1 MTDKK
6 YVTYEEFGAVGD
18 GVHDDFF
25 AIREAHAYANEN
37 GLPVKACDTATYYIP
52 ETRVDGEPTF
62 VSIKTDTFWGDAQ
75 FIIDDTDISCFKS
88 APTYPLHKSH
98 VFKVLSDYPTERI
111 EDADILSKVLP
122 CLHRGSERIDL
133 KFDYPV
139 MIIPYNSKHTV
150 YRRKGYGGFGG
161 FLMHECIVLDKDGN
175 IDKDTPVMF
184 DYNALD
190 YIEVY
195 RLDIKPI
202 TINGGTFTT
211 RASRV
216 NNVVV
221 AEDGTRANYT
231 AYILRGIQVL
241 RSFTTVKNVKHYVT
255 GELELSEQVKNG
267 EIVCVGYGY
276 HGFFAASKAN
286 EITFEGCVLTGR
298 RCYHNVKGGHLGT
311 YDLTGNEVNKI
322 IFKNC
327 TQSNFWIKFDENLN
341 ITPAKEGEPGAT
353 TSLTYKV
360 LDGITVKVH
369 WGIGGTNFCKNM
381 EYIGCTL
388 SRFDAH
394 NGLYNGKIIDSTV
407 NYMAITGNGD
417 FIVENTR
424 WFSEGHGYNSNS
436 LVHLRADYGST
447 WEGEIKMKNV
457 TAHYYTDSPAHI
469 FMHAYSNWYFGYVA
483 HYPSISIDGLNV
495 VDIETRKPVPAGYEI
510 LISGSSLVNEPA
522 MHLPETKRVHPVYP
536 CVDQDGDGIVDGTN
550 APYDPNN
557 IIRSGITVE
566 DSNKNLNMIAPPKY
580 FRLYGN
586 KNASEEGKARIL
598 VYDTAHYMDV
608 PDGGFFGKTEF
619 ATDGATYIGADH
631 VGEDTETFK
640 FIPFEA

>member
-1 MTDKK
+1 MSEIK
-6 YVTYEEFGAVGD
+6 YVTYEEFGAKGD
-18 GVHDDFF
+18 GVTDDFF
-25 AIREAHAYANEN
+25 AIKAAHEYANEN
-37 GLPVKACDTATYYIP
+37 GLPVKACDTATYYIHD
-52 ETRVDGEPTF
+52 TRVDGEPT
-62 VSIKTDTFWGDAQ
+62 SAIIKTDVNWGEAQ
-75 FIIDDTDISCFKS
+75 FIIDDTDISLFKD
-88 APTYPLHKSH
+88 APTYPLHKANI
-98 VFKVLSDYPTERI
+98 FKAVSDWGVERI
-111 EDADILSKVLP
+111 EDSELLDKICAE
-122 CLHRGSERIDL
+122 LHRGQTKLSL
-133 KFDYPV
+133 TFDYPV
-139 MIIPYNSKHTV
+139 MIIPYNSKHNV

-161 FLMHECIVLDKDGN
+161 YVMHECIVLDADGN
-175 IDKDTPVMF
+175 IDKDTPLMF
-184 DYNALD
+184 DYCALD

-202 TINGGTFTT
+202 TVEGGTFTT

-221 AEDGTRANYT
+221 AADGTRSNST
-231 AYILRGIQVL
+231 GYILRGIGVT
-241 RSFTTVKNVKHYVT
+241 RSFTTVKNVKHYIT
-255 GELELSEQVKNG
+255 GEIELSEQVKNG

-276 HGFFAASKAN
+276 HGFFAAASAN
-286 EITFEGCVLTGR
+286 EITFDGCVLTGR

-311 YDLTGNEVNKI
+311 YDLTGNNVNKI

-341 ITPAKEGEPGAT
+341 IYPAKEGEEGAT

-447 WEGEIKMKNV
+447 WEGDIKMKNV
-457 TAHYYTDSPAHI
+457 TAHYYTGSPAHI
-469 FMHAYSNWYFGYVA
+469 FMHSYNNWYYGYVA
-483 HYPSISIDGLNV
+483 HYPSISIDGLKV
-495 VDIETRKPVPAGYEI
+495 FDIETRKPVPAGYKV
-510 LISGSSLVNEPA
+510 LISGSSIEREPA
-522 MHLPETKRVHPVYP
+522 MHLPEIINVHPVFP
-536 CVDQDGDGIVDGTN
+536 CVDNDGDGIIDGTN
-550 APYDPNN
+550 VPYDKDN
-557 IIRSGITVE
+557 IIKSGVINEESFV
-566 DSNKNLNMIAPPKY
+566 NLNPIAPPRY
-580 FRLYGN
+580 FKLYGN
-586 KNASEEGKARIL
+586 GNATEDGKVRIQ
-598 VYDTAHYMDV
+598 VYDTANYKDI

-619 ATDGATYIGADH
+619 VTDGASY
-631 VGEDTETFK
+631 VGTDYCGEETETFD
-640 FIPFEA
+640 FIPVVQ